1 MIVVAFI
8 LIFMLVIFL
17 MFSDQKEVSWADKLQ
32 RLSSGTAY
40 AEWTAPEYVLQQV
53 RNDYLMAIR
62 WQRDSV
68 FQPLEVQVHSAESYF
83 TGEHLEGYQQILGY
97 HRRKN
102 PSPFIEILHAQHMV
116 QVRHFTNKGET
127 CLLVD
132 RQTERTM
139 ITHNLHQDVAP
150 LQQALPDAMVV
161 YQMKYERGQRRWK
174 IERYVQEIPGALWPR
189 SGKSQKVK
197 VETALPHFSG
207 RDN

>member
-32 RLSSGTAY
+32 RLSSGTTY

-53 RNDYLMAIR
+53 RNDYLMAVR
-62 WQRDSV
+62 WQRESV
-68 FQPLEVQVHSAESYF
+68 FQTVDVQLHSASNYF
-83 TGEHLEGYQQILGY
+83 TGEHLQQYQQILGY
-97 HRRKN
+97 HRRKH
-102 PSPFIEILHAQHMV
+102 PMRFIEILQAQHTV
-116 QVRHFTNKGET
+116 QVRNFTNKGES

-132 RQTERTM
+132 RQTERM
-139 ITHNLHQDVAP
+139 IITYNDLQNTRP
-150 LQQALPDAMVV
+150 MQQALPDAMVV
-161 YQMKYERGQRRWK
+161 YQMKYERSQRRWK
-174 IERYVQEIPGALWPR
+174 IERYIQEIPGALWPP

>member
-32 RLSSGTAY
+32 RLSSGTSH

-53 RNDYLMAIR
+53 RNDYLMAVR

-68 FQPLEVQVHSAESYF
+68 FQPVEVQLHAASSYF
-83 TGEHLEGYQQILGY
+83 TGEHLQQYQQILGY

-102 PSPFIEILHAQHMV
+102 PMQFIEVFQAQHTV
-116 QVRHFTNKGET
+116 QVRHFTNKGES

-132 RQTERTM
+132 RQTERM
-139 ITHNLHQDVAP
+139 IITKDLTHDAPP
-150 LQQALPDAMVV
+150 LQQSLPDAMVV
-161 YQMKYERGQRRWK
+161 YQMKYERSQRRWK
-174 IERYVQEIPGALWPR
+174 IERYIQEIPGALWPP
-189 SGKSQKVK
+189 SGKSLKIK

>member
-32 RLSSGTAY
+32 RLSSGTSY

-53 RNDYLMAIR
+53 RNDYLMAVR
-62 WQRDSV
+62 WQRDSA
-68 FQPLEVQVHSAESYF
+68 FQPLDVQLNSARSYF
-83 TGEHLEGYQQILGY
+83 TGEHLQQYQQILGY
-97 HRRKN
+97 HRRKH
-102 PSPFIEILHAQHMV
+102 PSRFIEVLQAQHAV
-116 QVRHFTNKGET
+116 QVRHFTDKGES

-132 RQTERTM
+132 RQTERTV
-139 ITHNLHQDVAP
+139 ITYNPVQNTAP
-150 LQQALPDAMVV
+150 LLQSLPDAMVV
-161 YQMKYERGQRRWK
+161 YQMKYERSQRRWK
-174 IERYVQEIPGALWPR
+174 IERYIQEIPGALWPP